1 MTIVISPE
9 QWRKGADLYEFR
21 GHNVFM
27 RKSGD
32 WGRDTRVLVLLH
44 GFPTASWDWN
54 ILWDAV
60 AARFRV
66 LTADMLGFGYSAKP
80 RNHEYSLLEQADL
93 FEDMLIAY
101 GVHAY
106 DILAHDYGS
115 SVAQELLARHEDRLR
130 EGMPGPVLRSVVFL
144 NGGLFPEAHRARR
157 LQTLLQG
164 RFGWLVSM
172 LMTKRSFSQGFS
184 EIFGPE
190 TQPDEAE
197 IDAFWELLRY
207 NGGRFVFHRLIAY
220 IGERMQQ
227 RDRWVEAMRTSAVP
241 LRFVNGLADPVSGAH
256 MVARYR
262 ELIPDA
268 DIVELDGIG
277 HYPQIEAPAEVLEA
291 CHQFWEKVRI

>member
-1 MTIVISPE
+1 MTIAIE
-9 QWRKGADLYEFR
+9 LDQWRKGADAYEFR
-21 GHNVFM
+21 GLPIFV

-32 WGRDTRVLVLLH
+32 WGRETRVLVLLH

-54 ILWDAV
+54 TLWDAV
-60 AARFRV
+60 AKRFRV
-66 LTADMLGFGYSAKP
+66 LTADMIGFGLSAKP
-80 RNHEYSLLEQADL
+80 RNHAYSLLEQADL
-93 FEDMLIAY
+93 IEDLLTAH
-101 GVHAY
+101 GVMAY

-130 EGMPGPVLRSVVFL
+130 ERFPGPVLRSVVFL

-164 RFGWLVSM
+164 PLGWLVSAAM
-172 LMTKRSFSQGFS
+172 SKSAFRKGFS
-184 EIFGPE
+184 EIFGPD
-190 TQPDEAE
+190 TQPDDRE
-197 IDAFWELLRY
+197 IDTFWALLRS
-207 NGGRFVFHRLIAY
+207 NGGRWIGHKLIGY

-227 RDRWVEAMRTSAVP
+227 RDRWVEAMQTSAVP
-241 LRFVNGLADPVSGAH
+241 LRFINGTLDPVSGAH

-268 DIVELDGIG
+268 DIVELPHVG